1 MVDLS
6 KPPDE
11 KTVEKIAWYLMG
23 PVKFVVVYLIFF
35 GCFVSGA
42 LFFQYIHQF
51 VSFEIAIVSSFVIF
65 FGLAIVLLM
74 LINKYRLVERLTE
87 DQFQK

>member
-1 MVDLS
+1 MIDLQ

-35 GCFVSGA
+35 GCFVLGA

-51 VSFEIAIVSSFVIF
+51 VSFEIAIVLSEL
-65 FGLAIVLLM
+65 G
-74 LINKYRLVERLTE
+74 INLDEADGVEV
-87 DQFQK
+87 QFIKEKSGRIYIEKA